1 LTPQNPQKRNGLKS
15 HNPMPKKKLST
26 QHANFCLLMAGGN
39 INQTHAYME
48 CYPDSNYDSARADA
62 PRLLAKASIQA
73 EVQRLQKLTT
83 TSKVMSMAE
92 KREFL
97 AEVKRTPIGEIDESS
112 PLAQEKTVTIS
123 QYGQST
129 KIKMM
134 SKKDA
139 VDIDNKMAGH
149 YEPDVVE
156 YNSSCV
162 CCPWPS

>member
-1 LTPQNPQKRNGLKS
+1 
-15 HNPMPKKKLST
+15 MPKKKLSS

-48 CYPDSNYDSARADA
+48 CYPSSTYDSARADA

-73 EVQRLQKLTT
+73 EVQRLRNLTE

-97 AEVKRTPIGEIDESS
+97 AEVKRTPIGDIDESN
-112 PLAQEKTVTIS
+112 PLAQEIHEMETK
-123 QYGQST
+123 YGYR
-129 KIKMM
+129 KVIKMM

-156 YNSSCV
+156 HNIKVTWGKSA
-162 CCPWPS
+162 